1 MSDVSSY
8 VAEWTKV
15 GKRVIVLPTGEEG
28 EITGFY
34 GMQYRLVR
42 IGVIRTPQVVDL
54 TDLGPADQQSA
65 GVSRAVVV
73 SRETESHVQRDSA
86 PVTTLEERVAAMSP
100 DEFREHWLEEMG
112 NHPGAAPVL
121 EPGVIDATTMSS
133 VASEKCLRKDPCRVP
148 IRGESLAEYMARM
161 DAIDVPD
168 SGVDRCRARFD
179 QPASFAGAPQIPADG
194 KPTNPK
200 DAIATDK
207 LPLHLLSPF
216 VKAYQAIAH
225 YLGNV
230 KYGAWNWRAAGIRL
244 SVYKAAHD
252 RHMDAFWEGEFYDPV
267 DGTPHLANAQ
277 CCLNILIDAW
287 CTGNVIDD
295 RPPSNPVRLA
305 EVRAE
310 LEALMPKIRAK
321 YADKHPRHYTIAD
334 TDELKR
340 PRVAQPQGD
349 VR

>member
-1 MSDVSSY
+1 MSDASNHA
-8 VAEWTKV
+8 AEWTKV
-15 GKRVIVLPTGEEG
+15 GKRVIVLTTGQEG
-28 EITGFY
+28 HVTGFY

-42 IGVIRTPQVVDL
+42 VGDSRTPLVVDL
-54 TDLGPADQQSA
+54 TDLGPADQKPGS
-65 GVSRAVVV
+65 VSRGDAV
-73 SRETESHVQRDSA
+73 SRETESHVQHDSV
-86 PVTTLEERVAAMSP
+86 PKETLRACTDIPEEK
-100 DEFREHWLEEMG
+100 FREHWLEQTG
-112 NHPGAAPVL
+112 NHRGAAPIIEGTAIPDDAPKPFPGETPQMFEQRISLSEPEVDLRSL
-121 EPGVIDATTMSS
+121 ET
-133 VASEKCLRKDPCRVP
+133 
-148 IRGESLAEYMARM
+148 
-161 DAIDVPD
+161 
-168 SGVDRCRARFD
+168 CRARFHTPID
-179 QPASFAGAPQIPADG
+179 FSGSPEIPDGG

-252 RHMDAFWEGEFYDPV
+252 RHMDAFWEGEFYDPA
-267 DGTPHLANAQ
+267 DGTPHLANAM
-277 CCLNILIDAW
+277 CCLNIVVDAML
-287 CTGNVIDD
+287 TGNVIDD
-295 RPPSNPVRLA
+295 RPPGNHERLA

-321 YADKHPRHYTIAD
+321 YADKHPRHFTIAD

-340 PRVAQPQGD
+340 PRAAQPQGD

>member
-1 MSDVSSY
+1 MSDVSKY

-42 IGVIRTPQVVDL
+42 IGVIRTPRVVDL
-54 TDLGPADQQSA
+54 TDIGPADQQHVS
-65 GVSRAVVV
+65 VSRDAAV
-73 SRETESHVQRDSA
+73 SRETESHVQRDSV
-86 PVTTLEERVAAMSP
+86 PVETLRRCTDIPEEK
-100 DEFREHWLEEMG
+100 FRDHWLEQTG
-112 NHPGAAPVL
+112 NHRDAAPITKPCNPLTPVKSHGPY
-121 EPGVIDATTMSS
+121 PGETQEQYRNRTLYETGMLSLDEYSS
-133 VASEKCLRKDPCRVP
+133 LV
-148 IRGESLAEYMARM
+148 
-161 DAIDVPD
+161 D
-168 SGVDRCRARFD
+168 SNGGTNG
-179 QPASFAGAPQIPADG
+179 AGARPAHS

-252 RHMDAFWEGEFYDPV
+252 RHMDAFWEGEFYDPI

-277 CCLNILIDAW
+277 CCLNIVIDAW

-295 RPPSNPVRLA
+295 RPPSNPERLA

-321 YADKHPRHYTIAD
+321 YADKHPRHFTIAD
-334 TDELKR
+334 TDELHR

>member
-1 MSDVSSY
+1 MSDASNNA
-8 VAEWTKV
+8 AEWTRI
-15 GKRVIVLPTGEEG
+15 GKRVLILTTGEAG
-28 EITGFY
+28 IVTGFY

-42 IGVIRTPQVVDL
+42 VGDSRTPLVVDL
-54 TDLGPADQQSA
+54 TDLGPADQHPST
-65 GVSRAVVV
+65 VSRGDAV
-73 SRETESHVQRDSA
+73 SRETESHVQHDSV
-86 PVTTLEERVAAMSP
+86 PVETLRGCTDIPE
-100 DEFREHWLEEMG
+100 DKYREHWLEQTG
-112 NHPGAAPVL
+112 NHVGAAPS
-121 EPGVIDATTMSS
+121 M
-133 VASEKCLRKDPCRVP
+133 
-148 IRGESLAEYMARM
+148 
-161 DAIDVPD
+161 
-168 SGVDRCRARFD
+168 
-179 QPASFAGAPQIPADG
+179 AGALHIPEDG

-295 RPPSNPVRLA
+295 RPPSNAARLA

-321 YADKHPRHYTIAD
+321 YADKHPRHFTIAD
-334 TDELKR
+334 TNELSHL
-340 PRVAQPQGD
+340 RVVQPQGD
-349 VR
+349 AR